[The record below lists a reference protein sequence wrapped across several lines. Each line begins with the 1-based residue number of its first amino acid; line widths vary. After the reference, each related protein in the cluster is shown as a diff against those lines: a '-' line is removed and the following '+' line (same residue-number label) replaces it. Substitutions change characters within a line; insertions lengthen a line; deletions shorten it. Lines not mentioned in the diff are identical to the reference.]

1 MKIVNTSRKQAD
13 AKEMY
18 KVGNVIYDG
27 IIYYL
32 VVESDE
38 GYALINL
45 NNNSVFMEQGSL
57 SALAKA
63 CWDEGDRLVDA
74 ELTIIE

>member
-1 MKIVNTSRKQAD
+1 MTIVTAPRKQKD

-18 KVGNVIYDG
+18 KAGNVIYDG
-27 IIYYL
+27 IVYYL
-32 VVESDE
+32 VVERDE

-45 NNNSVFMEQGSL
+45 SNNSVFMEQSSL